1 MRKLVSYHALS
12 WDRAKQT
19 GRLVLTFEDRSKVD
33 LQSLP
38 LPELTLFSQ
47 ILHNEQPVYFD
58 QETSVLSAGEE
69 TNRD

>member
-19 GRLVLTFEDRSKVD
+19 GRLVLTFEDRTKVD
-33 LQSLP
+33 LQSLS
-38 LPELTLFSQ
+38 LSELTLFSQ

-58 QETSVLSAGEE
+58 EETSVLSAGEE
-69 TNRD
+69 TGRR

>member
-1 MRKLVSYHALS
+1 MRKLVSYHALT
-12 WDRAKQT
+12 WDRANQS
-19 GRLVLTFEDRSKVD
+19 GRLVLTFEDRSKLD
-33 LQSLP
+33 LAALT
-38 LPELTLFSQ
+38 LAEMTLFSQ

>member
-38 LPELTLFSQ
+38 LSELTLFSQ

-58 QETSVLSAGEE
+58 EENSLLSAGEE
-69 TNRD
+69 TRQA